1 MLGASMSSLRA
12 TAILK
17 TDIGGSTALF
27 RALSAQDLAAF
38 LAVHREMITR
48 VSAAHDG
55 RIVKPEGDGFWIV
68 FPSVTAAALAAMTM
82 QEELRLTENSKGN
95 DRVAMRIVI
104 TLGDVLHEEGALV
117 GDAVVLA
124 TRIEAI
130 TPLDEIYL
138 SAGAWLAVNK
148 GEVRTALVDSFT
160 FKGFPWAIPVYRIE
174 QTHRTRTIEG
184 QYIVVT
190 DLQGFTTVVENAS
203 MPEVEKTLDG
213 LHDLVAGVCREF
225 EGTIRFSQGDSYY
238 VTFPEAPLAL
248 AAVDRLAR
256 QWRAAG
262 GPCALKLA
270 MHKGALRAFR
280 DFLYTS
286 SSGTERRHRVPLR
299 PFPWVRAEPS
309 PHHRGDRRRLQQAA
323 SGRAERGHRGRGSD

>member
-138 SAGAWLAVNK
+138 SAGAWLA
-148 GEVRTALVDSFT
+148 S
-160 FKGFPWAIPVYRIE
+160 
-174 QTHRTRTIEG
+174 TR
-184 QYIVVT
+184 
-190 DLQGFTTVVENAS
+190 AR
-203 MPEVEKTLDG
+203 
-213 LHDLVAGVCREF
+213 C
-225 EGTIRFSQGDSYY
+225 
-238 VTFPEAPLAL
+238 AP
-248 AAVDRLAR
+248 RSSTR
-256 QWRAAG
+256 S
-262 GPCALKLA
+262 PS
-270 MHKGALRAFR
+270 R
-280 DFLYTS
+280 DF
-286 SSGTERRHRVPLR
+286 
-299 PFPWVRAEPS
+299 
-309 PHHRGDRRRLQQAA
+309 
-323 SGRAERGHRGRGSD
+323 RGRSRCNGSSRHTGRVRSRASTSW

>member
-1 MLGASMSSLRA
+1 L
-12 TAILK
+12 
-17 TDIGGSTALF
+17 
-27 RALSAQDLAAF
+27 
-38 LAVHREMITR
+38 
-48 VSAAHDG
+48 
-55 RIVKPEGDGFWIV
+55 
-68 FPSVTAAALAAMTM
+68 
-82 QEELRLTENSKGN
+82 
-95 DRVAMRIVI
+95 
-104 TLGDVLHEEGALV
+104 
-117 GDAVVLA
+117 
-124 TRIEAI
+124 
-130 TPLDEIYL
+130 
-138 SAGAWLAVNK
+138 
-148 GEVRTALVDSFT
+148 
-160 FKGFPWAIPVYRIE
+160 
-174 QTHRTRTIEG
+174 
-184 QYIVVT
+184 VT

-323 SGRAERGHRGRGSD
+323 SGRAARGRRGRGSD